1 MTSQIDLER
10 TAERRDESSQA
21 ETRTYVV
28 PVDNI
33 LSGSSYRNICL
44 SAVFVVYRR
53 QSDIYLEG
61 NVGTRVHSELDRNR
75 EVISGLF
82 LSRISLSNAALRDF
96 WIAKAWV
103 CAG

>member
-53 QSDIYLEG
+53 RSDIYLEG
-61 NVGTRVHSELDRNR
+61 SVGTRVHSELDRNR
-75 EVISGLF
+75 EVISGLL
-82 LSRISLSNAALRDF
+82 LSACVLHASSIDG
-96 WIAKAWV
+96 V
-103 CAG
+103 

>member
-10 TAERRDESSQA
+10 TAERRDESSKA
-21 ETRTYVV
+21 EIRTYVV

-75 EVISGLF
+75 EVISGLL
-82 LSRISLSNAALRDF
+82 LSACVLHASSIDG
-96 WIAKAWV
+96 V
-103 CAG
+103 